1 MARMKDKEKN
11 ERQYEVGYGKP
22 PKHTR
27 FSKGRSGNPKGRPKG
42 SKGFAAIVRRELDSE
57 VEVRQN
63 GRVKKI
69 AKREVIIKQLVN
81 RAAEG
86 KPREMELLL
95 LKMALL
101 QRDWKEPSKSNSG
114 DVEAFER
121 AREILRG
128 AV

>member
-1 MARMKDKEKN
+1 
-11 ERQYEVGYGKP
+11 
-22 PKHTR
+22 
-27 FSKGRSGNPKGRPKG
+27 
-42 SKGFAAIVRRELDSE
+42 L

-63 GRVKKI
+63 GRVRKVS
-69 AKREVIIKQLVN
+69 KREVIIKQLVN

-95 LKMALL
+95 LKMDIL
-101 QRDWKEPSKSNSG
+101 QRDWKEPRRSNVL

-128 AV
+128 ALN